1 MKLVNVGCG
10 RQAHPAWCNLD
21 LTACAPG
28 VIEHD
33 LRRGLP
39 LRDNSCDAVY
49 HSHVLEHLR
58 PDEAADLLAECFRVL
73 KPGGTLRIA
82 VPDLEGIARN
92 YLTKLEAAADN
103 PAASPDHQWMTV
115 ELLDQLVRTR
125 SGGQMRR
132 YFEDEHL
139 PNRPFV
145 RSRIGSEIGGWGT
158 GGARPGLGTRLK
170 RAVGKIQR
178 GAALA
183 AARIT
188 LGRQGYQDL
197 KEVLFRRSGEVHQWM
212 YDRVSLQRL
221 LESHGFEQVRR
232 CTAVESRIPDFA
244 GYELDALD
252 GEVRKPDSLF
262 MEATKPLA

>member
-10 RQAHPAWCNLD
+10 RQIHPAWCNLD

-33 LRRGLP
+33 LRQGLP
-39 LRDNSCDAVY
+39 FDVDTCDAVY

-58 PDEAADLLAECFRVL
+58 PEEASRLLSECFRVL

-82 VPDLEGIARN
+82 VPDLEGIARQ
-92 YLTKLEAAADN
+92 YLSTLEAAADD
-103 PAASPDHQWMTV
+103 PSAIADHQWMTV

-125 SGGQMRR
+125 SGGQMRH

-139 PNRPFV
+139 LNRPFI
-145 RSRIGSEIGGWGT
+145 RSRIGSEIAGWGDGSVRT
-158 GGARPGLGTRLK
+158 GLGTRLK

-183 AARIT
+183 AARLT

-212 YDRVSLQRL
+212 YDRISLQRL
-221 LESHGFEQVRR
+221 LQSHGFVEICR
-232 CTAVESRIPDFA
+232 CSATESRISNFA
-244 GYELDALD
+244 GYELDAVD

-262 MEATKPLA
+262 VEATKPGG